1 MKHTHVSYFP
11 SSKALGMN
19 AITALTA
26 ALALLAALA
35 LTNPVMAQTSGAAP
49 SAKVCPALLNH
60 SVKKLQDDSPLNLCQ
75 YAGKVV
81 LVVNTASYCAFTTQ
95 YAPLEKLYKDYKGRG
110 LVVLGFPSNDFGQ
123 QEPGS
128 AKQIADFCVNTY
140 GVEFPMTSKT
150 VVSGKDAHAVFKGL
164 AQATKGETPSWNFHK
179 YLIARDGK
187 TVTTYGSMT
196 SPDNRKVIAQIEKL
210 LAEKS

>member
-1 MKHTHVSYFP
+1 
-11 SSKALGMN
+11 MN
-19 AITALTA
+19 IHHRRNTPHAITLASLFATA
-26 ALALLAALA
+26 ALCAALPA
-35 LTNPVMAQTSGAAP
+35 AAQASSKPA
-49 SAKVCPALLNH
+49 CPALLNH
-60 SVKKLQDDSPLNLCQ
+60 TVKKLQDDSAMNLCQ
-75 YAGKVV
+75 HAGKVV
-81 LVVNTASYCAFTTQ
+81 LVVNTASYCGFTSQ

-150 VVSGKDAHAVFKGL
+150 VVSGKDAHPIYKSL
-164 AQATKGETPSWNFHK
+164 AQASKGDAPSWNFHK

-187 TVTTYGSMT
+187 TVVSYGSMT
-196 SPDNRKVIAQIEKL
+196 SPDSGKVVKQIEKL